1 MTDQIVL
8 QPSERM
14 ITSKFVY
21 CPLDMESGEAFG
33 SSDLLLGDQIGG
45 PALERCCQTHLRVRG
60 RLLKAVR
67 QLYSTQPTQFV
78 RVMFVNVQDPV
89 AFFVGPDELTG

>member
-1 MTDQIVL
+1 
-8 QPSERM
+8 
-14 ITSKFVY
+14 VY

-89 AFFVGPDELTG
+89 AFFVAPDELTG